1 MGDFEAAGDAMRE
14 EAKSWDAY
22 ADAMAQVHVQFA
34 LLGLTPAA
42 FSVLDP
48 PAAPAAGDLHE
59 AYTRMHD
66 RLGRLF
72 GEATEELDRMAR
84 ALRVS
89 AEKYEESDRGAAGRV
104 QGVW

>member
-14 EAKSWDAY
+14 EARSWDAF
-22 ADAMAQVHVQFA
+22 ADAMAQTQAAFA
-34 LLGLTPAA
+34 QLGLVPAA

-48 PAAPAAGDLHE
+48 PSAPAAGDLHE
-59 AYTRMHD
+59 AYTRLHD
-66 RLGRLF
+66 RLGLLF
-72 GEATEELDRMAR
+72 GAAAEEFDRMAR

-104 QGVW
+104 RGVW